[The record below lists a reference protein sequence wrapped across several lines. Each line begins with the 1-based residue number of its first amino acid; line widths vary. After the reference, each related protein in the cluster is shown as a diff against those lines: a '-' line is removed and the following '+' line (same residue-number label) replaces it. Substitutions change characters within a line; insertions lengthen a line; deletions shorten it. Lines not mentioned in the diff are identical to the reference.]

1 MSGRTLKRVP
11 DKTKPTG
18 VRVELRCG
26 RCGAPLGRFDRFCLE
41 CGEVVEPELDREAG
55 RHACER

>member
-18 VRVELRCG
+18 VRVEPKCG

-41 CGEVVEPELDREAG
+41 CGEVVEPKLDRMEVEDAD
-55 RHACER
+55 E